1 MEDNKEKDPR
11 KRGLVADVTD
21 DGKKEQKASE
31 GAKQN
36 AKMTR
41 QQSIKQR
48 RATEERRRA
57 KVREEREARARERAE
72 KARLKAEAAKEK
84 AARAKAERQRRE
96 ESKNREYHLFVTGSG
111 SYDTTLNKMF
121 LERKPWEPEDPKK
134 ILSFMPGTVE
144 QIMVKVGDEVKE
156 GDVLMIFRAMK
167 MSNRM
172 ISPVGGTVKAINV
185 AEGANVPKNTV
196 MIELS

>member
-1 MEDNKEKDPR
+1 MEEKKEKVPR
-11 KRGLVADVTD
+11 KRGLVASVIGN
-21 DGKKEQKASE
+21 GKKEQETPKAKPAE
-31 GAKQN
+31 KTA
-36 AKMTR
+36 R
-41 QQSIKQR
+41 QQSVKQR
-48 RATEERRRA
+48 RAAEQRRRA
-57 KVREEREARARERAE
+57 KAREEREARAQERAE
-72 KARLKAEAAKEK
+72 KARQKAELAKEK
-84 AARAKAERQRRE
+84 SARAKAERQRRE
-96 ESKNREYHLFVTGSG
+96 ESKNREYHRFVTGSG

-144 QIMVKVGDEVKE
+144 QIMVKVGGEVKE

-172 ISPVGGTVKAINV
+172 ISPVGGTVTAINV